1 MEVLSQKR
9 EADRV
14 ASRPSPPGLPG
25 GPGHPPLPVPLAAA
39 LSTAIPAPPPPA
51 QRAARTG
58 PFRPAVSA
66 TSSAAWAT
74 FLLATRLDIPTPRTH
89 LALPGTISPSH
100 NRTRPRQQQR
110 TVGPQNVCSVSV
122 PRTHSASPG
131 CTRPQKGPR
140 LPTGLRREKETA
152 VNGRGSGV
160 CPTPRLRD
168 QGPSSP
174 TTRSLPLGESA
185 SLGAHIGSLL
195 ARPPGRAGARGPAAS
210 TPRVLGPRLQ
220 SDTDQST
227 ASSRCNHPAQPTPPR
242 TSPTAGA
249 TSLPQMQGAHVKG
262 GKTFPR
268 DLPARRAGPGPAKPL
283 KRLKS
288 TENHSLGL

>member
-25 GPGHPPLPVPLAAA
+25 GPGHPPLPVPLAHWPPHSHRHPRPPTRSAGCSHRA
-39 LSTAIPAPPPPA
+39 LPSGRQCHLQRCMGDLPSRHSPRYSPPTPHTSGASWYRQPLSQQNEAPPAAAHSRPSECL
-51 QRAARTG
+51 QRE
-58 PFRPAVSA
+58 RPKDS
-66 TSSAAWAT
+66 
-74 FLLATRLDIPTPRTH
+74 LGLPRLH
-89 LALPGTISPSH
+89 SPSE
-100 NRTRPRQQQR
+100 
-110 TVGPQNVCSVSV
+110 G
-122 PRTHSASPG
+122 A
-131 CTRPQKGPR
+131 
-140 LPTGLRREKETA
+140 PTGLRREKETA

-160 CPTPRLRD
+160 CPTPRLRN

-174 TTRSLPLGESA
+174 TARSLPLGESA

-195 ARPPGRAGARGPAAS
+195 AHPPGRAGARGPAAS
-210 TPRVLGPRLQ
+210 TPGVLGPRLQ

-227 ASSRCNHPAQPTPPR
+227 ASSRCSHPAQPNPLR
-242 TSPTAGA
+242 ASPTAGA
-249 TSLPQMQGAHVKG
+249 TSLPRIQGAHVKG

-283 KRLKS
+283 ARLKS
-288 TENHSLGL
+288 H